1 MIKKYKHII
10 IGLSVLGAAGIGY
23 YIYSRIRIAQLNK
36 KILTLSE
43 VEQSIND
50 IQVDNTDIPVTE
62 PELPLPSPEFSGDY
76 GANAPDNNSP
86 YGTTTTDSTDSTYAD
101 YTMDDLND

>member
-1 MIKKYKHII
+1 MTKKYKYII

-23 YIYSRIRIAQLNK
+23 YVYSRIRITQLNK
-36 KILTLSE
+36 KIITLSE

-50 IQVDNTDIPVTE
+50 IEVDNTDIPFTE
-62 PELPLPSPEFSGDY
+62 PELPLPTSEYGFSDDDTT
-76 GANAPDNNSP
+76 PDSVP
-86 YGTTTTDSTDSTYAD
+86 ADSTYAD

>member
-1 MIKKYKHII
+1 MTKKYKYII

-23 YIYSRIRIAQLNK
+23 YVYSRIRIAQLNK

-50 IQVDNTDIPVTE
+50 IQVDNTDIPFTE
-62 PELPLPSPEFSGDY
+62 PELPLPTSEFSGVY

-86 YGTTTTDSTDSTYAD
+86 YGTPATDTFD
-101 YTMDDLND
+101 YTNTDYTNTD